1 MILRENAMTEGYS
14 MCGETNLPKLISS
27 MRPALCDEC
36 FVFITAT
43 ASMNNLVRL
52 ESWALISEDEGTTLI
67 IDKGKA
73 DSNDLPYQGVFKRI
87 TLTVHSSLEAVGLT
101 AAVSTKLA
109 EHGISANVVAAFF
122 HDHIFVPEG
131 KAGQAM
137 DALEELVREKTAF

>member
-1 MILRENAMTEGYS
+1 MS
-14 MCGETNLPKLISS
+14 GETNLSKLLSS
-27 MRPALCDEC
+27 MKPSLSDER

-43 ASMNNLVRL
+43 ASMNNLARL
-52 ESWALISEDEGTTLI
+52 EPWALISEDEGKTLI

-73 DSNDLPYQGVFKRI
+73 DSNNLPYQGVFKRI

-109 EHGISANVVAAFF
+109 DHGISANVVAAFF
-122 HDHIFVPEG
+122 HDHIFIPEG

-137 DALEELVREKTAF
+137 EALEELVQENTAF